1 MGQASL
7 DSAKVLKSWVSDM
20 DEASKELELAL
31 RDVNADNINF
41 GDIASIYAD
50 NGEIFEET
58 TAGADIEQLL
68 KENASAE

>member
-1 MGQASL
+1 
-7 DSAKVLKSWVSDM
+7 M

-31 RDVNADNINF
+31 KDLNADNINF
-41 GDIASIYAD
+41 GDISNIYLE

-68 KENASAE
+68 KENASSEG